1 MLKSGLIRHNPGGF
15 TTGEMYVYTN
25 PFDDPTYSG
34 YHQNATGY
42 TYVENGEVVGYITY
56 EEMQEAAEK
65 LGIYQQPIDNP
76 NQAVITQGDPVEWE
90 RQRKIQQQREYMAQ
104 NRIPPNMMW
113 MVYSSPGLTSM
124 YNQAQ
129 RTGDFSIINQQ
140 VAA

>member
-1 MLKSGLIRHNPGGF
+1 MIKKRNKPFAQNGGQLKKFQPGGQVIGGQFRTNAEIAEMVESGLIRYNPEGLF

-25 PFDDPTYSG
+25 SFDDPTYSG

-76 NQAVITQGDPVEWE
+76 NQAVITQ
-90 RQRKIQQQREYMAQ
+90 
-104 NRIPPNMMW
+104 
-113 MVYSSPGLTSM
+113 
-124 YNQAQ
+124 
-129 RTGDFSIINQQ
+129 
-140 VAA
+140 